1 MINLI
6 QNYKK
11 QIIYLMKKKQSF
23 NKVINAYNAK
33 IREYKSK
40 IQLLK
45 KKTKELTDEKF
56 QLKKKLKK
64 NK

>member
-1 MINLI
+1 
-6 QNYKK
+6 
-11 QIIYLMKKKQSF
+11 MKKKQSF

-64 NK
+64 NKWL